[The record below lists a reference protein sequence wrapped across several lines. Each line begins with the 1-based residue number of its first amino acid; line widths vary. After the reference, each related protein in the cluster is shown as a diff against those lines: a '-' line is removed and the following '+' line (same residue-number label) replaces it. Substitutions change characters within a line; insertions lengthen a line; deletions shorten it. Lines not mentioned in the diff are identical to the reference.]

1 MLDKVK
7 PQIRIVL
14 HIIHYFLSPNV
25 NLAINLSEDIHAI
38 VITKATAGSLVGREP
53 QPWDSVQVHLALI
66 NPPKDVQGIF
76 N

>member
-38 VITKATAGSLVGREP
+38 VITKATVGSLVSREP

-66 NPPKDVQGIF
+66 NSPKDVQGIF